1 MPSSAVVLD
10 TNVLVAAG
18 FNPRSASAKIVEAV
32 KQGELRMV
40 WNEATR
46 RRSNASCSKFPRSG
60 HTTCRAF
67 SSRGSLHAP
76 THPQR
81 FAHIP
86 DPDDRKFA
94 ALAHATDAKLISN
107 DDHLLRHRD
116 RMDVTVLTPMSFGT
130 VINARTMP
138 KGGHDPAIW
147 MHQRR
152 HACVTTPDSGR
163 GTQRRATAPGA
174 CVLCMRSCVGVKVP

>member
-18 FNPRSASAKIVEAV
+18 FNPRSASCQDCGGCEA
-32 KQGELRMV
+32 GGATDGLERGDPSGDRTHHAAIPPLRAHDMPELFRP
-40 WNEATR
+40 EDRYT
-46 RRSNASCSKFPRSG
+46 
-60 HTTCRAF
+60 
-67 SSRGSLHAP
+67 AP

-116 RMDVTVLTPMSFGT
+116 RMDVTVLTPHEFWNRHQRS
-130 VINARTMP
+130 NHA

-147 MHQRR
+147 MHRGG
-152 HACVTTPDSGR
+152 ACVTTPDSGR

-174 CVLCMRSCVGVKVP
+174 CVLCMRSCVG